1 MKGEE
6 HGIIRNFFDPLF
18 LRADDNVSDV
28 LSAKILG
35 FFILQADKT
44 EQLTLSIKSN
54 AYKKAVKEKT
64 LKVLEAC

>member
-6 HGIIRNFFDPLF
+6 QGIVKNLFDPLF

-35 FFILQADKT
+35 LFFKQ
-44 EQLTLSIKSN
+44 IKLN
-54 AYKKAVKEKT
+54 N
-64 LKVLEAC
+64 

>member
-1 MKGEE
+1 MKGEK

-54 AYKKAVKEKT
+54 AYKRQ
-64 LKVLEAC
+64 

>member
-6 HGIIRNFFDPLF
+6 QGILKNLFDPLF

-35 FFILQADKT
+35 LFFKQIKLKK
-44 EQLTLSIKSN
+44 LTLSIKSN
-54 AYKKAVKEKT
+54 AYKKAIKEKT
-64 LKVLEAC
+64 LEVLKAC